1 MNSDNVDVAT
11 TTKREDIAKLVG
23 ALMGLTMLDIVA
35 PDEAALL
42 YLLLTN
48 SQLNEQTRGK
58 RTCVKT
64 GSKLIETL
72 KKLARKI

>member
-11 TTKREDIAKLVG
+11 TTKREDIVKLAG
-23 ALMGLTMLDIVA
+23 ALMSLMMLDIIA

-48 SQLNEQTRGK
+48 SQLNEQTKGK
-58 RTCVKT
+58 RTSVKT
-64 GSKLIETL
+64 RSKLIETL